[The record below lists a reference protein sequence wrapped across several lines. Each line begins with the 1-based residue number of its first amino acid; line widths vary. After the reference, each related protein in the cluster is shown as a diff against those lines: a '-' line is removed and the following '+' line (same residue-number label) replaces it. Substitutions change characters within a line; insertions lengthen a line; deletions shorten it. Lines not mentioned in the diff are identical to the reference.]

1 MSFTEKLL
9 MQDEKIEY
17 QTKLDPWMAF
27 SQSGG
32 MFLMAFVAF
41 GIGWRGVGKFLLA
54 WAVIVFPFEWINQKT
69 SYFVITN
76 KRVLVRTG
84 LVKRMSLELML
95 TKIEGIVYEESLTE
109 RVNRTGRLVICGTG
123 GTKQIV
129 PRIKDPLEFKRRLQ
143 EKLDQIRATA

>member
-17 QTKLDPWMAF
+17 QTKLEPWMAF

-32 MFLMAFVAF
+32 MLLMAFIVF
-41 GIGWRGVGKFLLA
+41 GIGWSGAGNFLLA
-54 WAVIVFPFEWINQKT
+54 WAVIALPFEWISHKT
-69 SYFVITN
+69 SYFIITN
-76 KRVLVRTG
+76 KRILVRTG

-95 TKIEGIVYEESLTE
+95 TKIEGIAYEESLTE
-109 RVNRTGRLVICGTG
+109 RMNGTGRLAICGTG
-123 GTKQIV
+123 GTKQIL

-143 EKLDQIRATA
+143 EKLDQIRATS